1 MYTRTRETERVN
13 SGYHDC
19 PNCGKTKFV
28 GCPGEWG
35 YKRIVVDGKST
46 TIGFFCSWSCYRKW
60 EKEHPLKKTRIY
72 DRGDRNA

>member
-1 MYTRTRETERVN
+1 MSQKRETEREN
-13 SGYHDC
+13 GSWHEC
-19 PNCGKTKFV
+19 PNCGKEKYIQH
-28 GCPGEWG
+28 PGDWV

-72 DRGDRNA
+72 DRGDRHG

>member
-1 MYTRTRETERVN
+1 MSQKRETEREN
-13 SGYHDC
+13 GSWHSC
-19 PNCGKTKFV
+19 PNCGKEKYIPH
-28 GCPGEWG
+28 PGDWV

-72 DRGDRNA
+72 DRGDRNV